1 MRYIIL
7 FLLPILCSCGQA
19 KVKEVTIEGK
29 KTKPIAGVNPADIHD
44 KFTRKGFQLDKDSAA
59 EFTTWTSVENNENHE
74 FKVVT
79 TATPAGK
86 VLSVQGSTFSMLTLD
101 QAAKDFIGDVASFSY
116 KYADPQKAREWA
128 IANLDKGGNTV
139 IGDVSFQISANGETS
154 RVLKIDAQ

>member
-7 FLLPILCSCGQA
+7 FLLPVLCSCGQA
-19 KVKEVTIEGK
+19 KVKEVSIEGK

-44 KFTRKGFQLDKDSAA
+44 KFTRKGFKLDKDSAA

-86 VLSVQGSTFSMLTLD
+86 VLSVQGSIFSMLTLD
-101 QAAKDFIGDVASFSY
+101 QVAKDFIGDVASFSY

-128 IANLDKGGNTV
+128 ISNLDKGGTAV
-139 IGDVSFQISANGETS
+139 IGDVSFQITATGETS
-154 RVLKIDAQ
+154 RVLKIQAQ

>member
-7 FLLPILCSCGQA
+7 FFLPAFISCGQA

-29 KTKPIAGVNPADIHD
+29 KTKPIAGVAPTDIHD
-44 KFTRKGFQLDKDSAA
+44 KFTRKGFKLDKDSAA

-74 FKVVT
+74 FKIVT

-86 VLSVQGSTFSMLTLD
+86 VLLVQGSIFSMLTMD
-101 QAAKDFIGDVASFSY
+101 QSARDFIGDVASFSY

-128 IANLDKGGNTV
+128 IANLDKGGSTV
-139 IGDVSFQISANGETS
+139 IGDVNFQITANGETS

>member
-7 FLLPILCSCGQA
+7 FLLPILSSCGQA

-29 KTKPIAGVNPADIHD
+29 KTKPITGVNPADIHD
-44 KFTRKGFQLDKDSAA
+44 KFTRKGFKLDKDSAA

-86 VLSVQGSTFSMLTLD
+86 VLSVQGSIFSMLTLD

-128 IANLDKGGNTV
+128 ISNLDKGGTTV
-139 IGDVSFQISANGETS
+139 IGDVSFQITASGETS